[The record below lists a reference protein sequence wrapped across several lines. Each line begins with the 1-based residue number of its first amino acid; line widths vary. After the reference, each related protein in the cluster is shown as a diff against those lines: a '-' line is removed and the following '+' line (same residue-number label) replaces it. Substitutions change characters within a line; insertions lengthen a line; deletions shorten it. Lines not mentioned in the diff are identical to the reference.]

1 MFLTCA
7 DFMSAFTS
15 SHLVGTAVEKSVLN
29 ANFGNKL
36 LVVMKKMPVV
46 GAGAQ

>member
-7 DFMSAFTS
+7 EFMSALTS

-29 ANFGNKL
+29 ANFGNNFFVIIFL
-36 LVVMKKMPVV
+36 PVV
-46 GAGAQ
+46 GSGAQ